1 MSRNPENWTWR
12 AHSEVKRLATQVT
25 LSLSLFSLF
34 FFFLTPKWPKDFHFE
49 KSISKHQFEEME
61 KAFTLEDDKPEEKSL
76 SKGKDDIYLLIFV
89 CVCVCV
95 CLAGWLTR
103 LYLFYFTWSFVV
115 TPACEL
121 LLEFLFLHE
130 LHGDHY
136 PPRRSCNLKVKLQQ

>member
-1 MSRNPENWTWR
+1 
-12 AHSEVKRLATQVT
+12 
-25 LSLSLFSLF
+25 
-34 FFFLTPKWPKDFHFE
+34 
-49 KSISKHQFEEME
+49 ME
-61 KAFTLEDDKPEEKSL
+61 KAFTLKDDKPEEKSL

-95 CLAGWLTR
+95 CVCLAGWLAR